1 VRIAP
6 GACANVL
13 DRILAGEP
21 IGTRM
26 VSATERGT
34 E

>member
-1 VRIAP
+1 VGQVRIAP
-6 GACANVL
+6 GAAERVL

-26 VSATERGT
+26 VTV
-34 E
+34 

>member
-6 GACANVL
+6 GAAPGVL

-26 VSATERGT
+26 VLKELAVG
-34 E
+34 